1 MGIPMRRANYRK
13 DVADLADMLESGAVA
28 PYIDRTHSLAE
39 VPDAL
44 RFLESGES
52 KGKLAISI

>member
-1 MGIPMRRANYRK
+1 MGIPMWRANYRK
-13 DVADLADMLESGAVA
+13 DVADLADVLESGAVA
-28 PYIDRTHSLAE
+28 SIVDRTFPLIE